1 MIQFFKKR
9 LSLAITLVLFVFGV
23 LVATFL
29 TLIIVGLLLHFLGVG
44 TFSEPQNQAVN
55 EESPLVGL
63 FNLFII
69 CVLIGTS
76 LTAFLSKKALNP
88 IRKVIDSTHKVA
100 AGDFSVKVDLKGI
113 GELEELSE
121 SFNKMTQELASI
133 ETLRS
138 DFINNFS
145 HEFKTPIMSIRGFAK
160 LLQENNL
167 TEEERQEYLAII
179 VTESERLATL
189 SSNVLTL
196 AKYENLEIV
205 VDQAPFRLD
214 EQIRRTIILME
225 PKWSV
230 KDLDVHIDLEE
241 VIFVGNEEF
250 TQQIWINLLDNAIKF
265 SQLGS
270 SINISLAKAGNEIRF
285 MIQDEGVGMDEATKA
300 RIFDKF
306 FQGDTSHA
314 RTGNGL
320 GLSLVKRIVDLCDGE
335 IMVQSELGSG
345 SIFTVLFY
353 SKTG

>member
-1 MIQFFKKR
+1 MIQRFKKR
-9 LSLAITLVLFVFGV
+9 LSLTITLVLLVFGV
-23 LVATFL
+23 LVTTFISIL
-29 TLIIVGLLLHFLGVG
+29 LIAILLHYLGVI
-44 TFSEPQNQAVN
+44 TFSESQNQPGN
-55 EESPLVGL
+55 EESPLLGL

-69 CVLIGTS
+69 CIAIGTS

-88 IRKVIDSTHKVA
+88 IRKVIASIHQVA
-100 AGDFSVKVDLKGI
+100 AGDFSVKVDIKGI

-160 LLQENNL
+160 LLQENDL
-167 TEEERQEYLAII
+167 TEEERQEYLDII
-179 VTESERLATL
+179 VAESERLATL

-230 KDLDVHIDLEE
+230 KDLNVNLDLEE
-241 VIFVGNEEF
+241 VTFVGNEEF
-250 TQQIWINLLDNAIKF
+250 IQQIWINLLDNAIKF
-265 SQLGS
+265 SYPGGS
-270 SINISLAKAGNEIRF
+270 IDIRLTKSDNEIRF
-285 MIQDEGVGMDEATKA
+285 MIQDEGVGMDEATIA
-300 RIFDKF
+300 HIFDKF
-306 FQGDTSHA
+306 FQGDASHA
-314 RTGNGL
+314 KKGNGL
-320 GLSLVKRIVDLCDGE
+320 GLSLVKRIVDLCGGE
-335 IMVQSELGSG
+335 IIVQSELGSG

-353 SKTG
+353 SKKG

>member
-1 MIQFFKKR
+1 MIQRFKKR
-9 LSLAITLVLFVFGV
+9 LSLTITLVLLVFGV
-23 LVATFL
+23 LVTTFISIL
-29 TLIIVGLLLHFLGVG
+29 LIAILLHYLGFI
-44 TFSEPQNQAVN
+44 TFSESQNQPGN
-55 EESPLVGL
+55 EESPLLGL

-69 CVLIGTS
+69 CIAIGTS

-88 IRKVIDSTHKVA
+88 IRKVIASIHQVA
-100 AGDFSVKVDLKGI
+100 AGDFSVKVDIKGI

-160 LLQENNL
+160 LLQENDL
-167 TEEERQEYLAII
+167 TEEERQEYLDII
-179 VTESERLATL
+179 VTESERLTTL

-230 KDLDVHIDLEE
+230 KDLDVNLDLEE
-241 VIFVGNEEF
+241 VTFVGNEEF
-250 TQQIWINLLDNAIKF
+250 IQQIWINLLDNAIKF
-265 SQLGS
+265 SYSGGS
-270 SINISLAKAGNEIRF
+270 IDIRLTKSGNEIRF
-285 MIQDEGVGMDEATKA
+285 TIQDEGVGMNEATIA
-300 RIFDKF
+300 HIFDKF
-306 FQGDTSHA
+306 FQGDASHA
-314 RTGNGL
+314 KKGNGL
-320 GLSLVKRIVDLCDGE
+320 GLSLVKRIVDLCGGE
-335 IMVQSELGSG
+335 IIVQSELGSG